1 MKINNLCI
9 DIEILKD
16 HKVQFANNQKKNHS
30 FQFVFSYE
38 KFQSQN

>member
-16 HKVQFANNQKKNHS
+16 HKAQFANNQKKLKEMKINM
-30 FQFVFSYE
+30 FSL
-38 KFQSQN
+38 QI